1 MFKHFFLRHSIW
13 TSQAEQL
20 HLQFMKMMIKKL
32 TLLLFFSLT
41 LSNAQEQNEHAPPD
55 FIKSVQFRGGPNR
68 GVFPV
73 IQLGEPVNLRFDD
86 LNADEAD
93 YYYRIKYFNYDW
105 TPSHLFQNEYMEG
118 YDNLRI
124 DDYSTSFNTLQ
135 RFTHYSLNIP
145 NENIKLK
152 VSGNYIIEVYSA
164 YDELVFSRKFCVYE
178 NAASVQAAVYK
189 PQNMDRFA
197 THQSLHFA
205 VTPSGTFFAN
215 PDENVKVVLLQNY
228 QWDATIT
235 DIKPQYYSG
244 NTLEYRYQAPTQFE
258 GGNEYFFF
266 DTKDLRVTTPNINYI
281 NRADLYESYLK
292 TDIVRAQLDYT
303 YAPDINGDFEIR
315 NIMRPGNTNTDA
327 DYSFV
332 YFSLA
337 YPYELEENEEIYIYG
352 AFNNFELNELN
363 KMYYNPALEL
373 YEGVLLLK
381 QGFYNYKYVL
391 KQNDLLYKN
400 SLSGSHSL
408 AENEYLILVYY
419 RNIGGRY
426 DALVGVGRANSFKL
440 QN

>member
-32 TLLLFFSLT
+32 SLLLFFSLT
-41 LSNAQEQNEHAPPD
+41 LSNAQEQNEHTPPA

-73 IQLGEPVNLRFDD
+73 VQLGEPVNFRFDD

-93 YYYRIKYFNYDW
+93 YYYRIKYYNYDW
-105 TPSHLFQNEYMEG
+105 TPSKLFQNEYMEG

-152 VSGNYIIEVYSA
+152 VSGNYMIEVYSA

-205 VTPSGTFFAN
+205 VTPSGTFC
-215 PDENVKVVLLQNY
+215 
-228 QWDATIT
+228 
-235 DIKPQYYSG
+235 
-244 NTLEYRYQAPTQFE
+244 
-258 GGNEYFFF
+258 
-266 DTKDLRVTTPNINYI
+266 
-281 NRADLYESYLK
+281 
-292 TDIVRAQLDYT
+292 
-303 YAPDINGDFEIR
+303 
-315 NIMRPGNTNTDA
+315 
-327 DYSFV
+327 
-332 YFSLA
+332 
-337 YPYELEENEEIYIYG
+337 
-352 AFNNFELNELN
+352 
-363 KMYYNPALEL
+363 
-373 YEGVLLLK
+373 
-381 QGFYNYKYVL
+381 
-391 KQNDLLYKN
+391 
-400 SLSGSHSL
+400 
-408 AENEYLILVYY
+408 
-419 RNIGGRY
+419 
-426 DALVGVGRANSFKL
+426 
-440 QN
+440 